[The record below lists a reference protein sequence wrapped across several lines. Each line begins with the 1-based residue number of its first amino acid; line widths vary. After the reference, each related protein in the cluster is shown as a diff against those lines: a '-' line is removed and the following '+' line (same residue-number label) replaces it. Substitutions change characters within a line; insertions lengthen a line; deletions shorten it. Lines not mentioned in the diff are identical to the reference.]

1 MKSDFSAQNVGSLL
15 SLPANTA
22 LNGLHDFYHQL
33 LSNCDYPFLA
43 KILFLQLVTRENILL
58 YSSRRAEVK

>member
-1 MKSDFSAQNVGSLL
+1 MKSELSVQNVGSLM
-15 SLPANTA
+15 SLPANTTH
-22 LNGLHDFYHQL
+22 NGLHDYYNQL
-33 LSNCDYPFLA
+33 LGNCDYPLLA